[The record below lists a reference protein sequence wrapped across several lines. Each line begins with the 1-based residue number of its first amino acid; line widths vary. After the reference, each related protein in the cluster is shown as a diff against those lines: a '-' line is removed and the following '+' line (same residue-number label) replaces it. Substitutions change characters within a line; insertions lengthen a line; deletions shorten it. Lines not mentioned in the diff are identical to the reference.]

1 MRRRLVPLL
10 LIIGGTVA
18 ACVALELLMQA
29 AAIAV
34 RLTRPS
40 QSRSWEHDGHR
51 RVLCV
56 GDSST
61 YGLYMTD
68 RADAYPQKLEQL
80 WNASGKQPP
89 IEVLNLGYPG
99 TNSSRLRQNLRPM
112 LEEIRPAVVIVM
124 IGTNDYWTLR
134 VPVDAARS
142 RIGAAWDYVR
152 LHSRL
157 YRAVHLTVRGIDRR
171 QLEMPNQREI
181 SDNPER
187 TVRYGDTEFSFG
199 YERAHRQADH
209 DEQLVANLLAMADDI
224 RAFGAYPIFLTY
236 PSGAFNYGDG
246 GRLTRIAA
254 EVGSVPLIDME
265 EVFLPLCPKE
275 PCPTLLLKDHHPTAE
290 GYRLMAQTLVD
301 RNLEAAPPVS
311 LMGPPRRRSLFR

>member
-1 MRRRLVPLL
+1 MRRLLVPIV

-18 ACVALELLMQA
+18 ACVALELVMQA
-29 AAIAV
+29 AALAV
-34 RLTRPS
+34 RITRPS
-40 QSRSWEHDGHR
+40 QSRTWEHGGHR

-68 RADAYPQKLEQL
+68 RANAYPQKLEEL

-112 LEEIRPAVVIVM
+112 LTEMRPDVVIVM

-134 VPVDAARS
+134 VPVAVARS
-142 RIGAAWDYVR
+142 WAAAAWDYVR

-171 QLEMPNQREI
+171 RLEMPNQLEI
-181 SDNPER
+181 SAKPER
-187 TVRYGDTEFSFG
+187 TVRYGDAEFSFG
-199 YERAHRQADH
+199 YERAQRQADH
-209 DEQLVANLLAMADDI
+209 DEQLVANLLAIAEDI
-224 RAFGAYPIFLTY
+224 RTFGAYPLFLTY
-236 PSGAFNYGDG
+236 PSGAFNYGDA

-254 EVGSVPLIDME
+254 EVGSVPLIDMR

-275 PCPTLLLKDHHPTAE
+275 PCPALLFKDHHPTAQ

-301 RNLEAAPPVS
+301 RNLAGAPPVS
-311 LMGPPRRRSLFR
+311 LMGPQPRRSLFR